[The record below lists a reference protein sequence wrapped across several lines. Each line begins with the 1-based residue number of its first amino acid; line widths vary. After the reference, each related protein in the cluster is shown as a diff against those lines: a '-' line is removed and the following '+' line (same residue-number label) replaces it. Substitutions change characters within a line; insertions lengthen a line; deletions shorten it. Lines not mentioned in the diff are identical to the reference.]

1 MTFIFR
7 HPSFY
12 KKLKAKNKSV
22 KTDEIAE
29 TDEIAKSNNSFNQP
43 SSIITNTT
51 SSTATTKT
59 KRIKK
64 I

>member
-1 MTFIFR
+1 MSFIFR

-22 KTDEIAE
+22 ESD
-29 TDEIAKSNNSFNQP
+29 NSFNQP

-59 KRIKK
+59 KRVKK
-64 I
+64 T

>member
-1 MTFIFR
+1 MSFIFR

-12 KKLKAKNKSV
+12 KKLKANNKT
-22 KTDEIAE
+22 KTTEKTEIE
-29 TDEIAKSNNSFNQP
+29 NSFNQP

-59 KRIKK
+59 KRVKK
-64 I
+64 T

>member
-12 KKLKAKNKSV
+12 KKLKANNKT
-22 KTDEIAE
+22 KTTEKTEIQ
-29 TDEIAKSNNSFNQP
+29 NSFNQP

-51 SSTATTKT
+51 SSKATTKT
-59 KRIKK
+59 KRVKK
-64 I
+64 T

>member
-12 KKLKAKNKSV
+12 KKLKANSKA
-22 KTDEIAE
+22 KTTEKTEIE
-29 TDEIAKSNNSFNQP
+29 NSFNQP

-51 SSTATTKT
+51 SSKATTKT
-59 KRIKK
+59 KRVKK
-64 I
+64 T

>member
-12 KKLKAKNKSV
+12 KKLKANNKT
-22 KTDEIAE
+22 KTTEKTEIE
-29 TDEIAKSNNSFNQP
+29 NSFNQP

-51 SSTATTKT
+51 SSKATTKT
-59 KRIKK
+59 KRVKK
-64 I
+64 T